1 MRIALALLAAIGSAL
16 IGRSVAAGCARRA
29 AVLRAAMD
37 AMQLLR
43 IQMLERLL
51 PLHAA
56 LEKSAFE
63 PFRLAGAGVLGG
75 ESAHGAWSAARSKLT
90 RRGAALDC
98 LTAQDLSAL
107 DGLFAGL
114 GASTRAEQEALF
126 SASLHEIG
134 QLEGEARKSGAEK
147 GRLYTTLGLLGG
159 LMLAIA
165 FV

>member
-1 MRIALALLAAIGSAL
+1 MRVALALLAAVGSAL
-16 IGRSVAAGCARRA
+16 IGRSVARGCARRA
-29 AVLRAAMD
+29 AALRSAMD

-51 PLHAA
+51 PLRAA

-63 PFRLAGAGVLGG
+63 PFRAVASELLNGDGAP
-75 ESAHGAWSAARSKLT
+75 GAWERARAALT
-90 RRGAALDC
+90 RRGRALDCMMPEDLAALDR
-98 LTAQDLSAL
+98 
-107 DGLFAGL
+107 LFAGL
-114 GASTRAEQEALF
+114 GATARAEQELLF
-126 SASLHEIG
+126 SACLAEIG
-134 QLEGEARKSGAEK
+134 LLEGEARRTGAEK